1 MSRTGKWGR
10 RLGRP
15 SPFDKKPRT
24 GTHIAQLTN
33 TKGEALTSPV
43 HFTFAACDDKG
54 ARITFGQVNAK
65 GGVDRTVDVLTM
77 DWPAL
82 NSLQYDLRRLIAA
95 RRERLANPPTPTKV
109 PGKTKAL
116 KQTEGPEPTW
126 MAQRLEVLSQLKQAG
141 LSDGAGMWN
150 RVDRGRYVRFVFVA
164 GVIRVTIEVLESLGT
179 WKHQVEILHDVP
191 RVLVDWSITGG
202 GAVTMAQA
210 RKIATEAARGQVQF
224 LDAEIARPLNK
235 TIPLIK

>member
-33 TKGEALTSPV
+33 AKGEALTHPV

-95 RRERLANPPTPTKV
+95 RRERLANPPTTDKPK
-109 PGKTKAL
+109 
-116 KQTEGPEPTW
+116 
-126 MAQRLEVLSQLKQAG
+126 
-141 LSDGAGMWN
+141 
-150 RVDRGRYVRFVFVA
+150 
-164 GVIRVTIEVLESLGT
+164 
-179 WKHQVEILHDVP
+179 
-191 RVLVDWSITGG
+191 
-202 GAVTMAQA
+202 
-210 RKIATEAARGQVQF
+210 RK
-224 LDAEIARPLNK
+224 
-235 TIPLIK
+235 